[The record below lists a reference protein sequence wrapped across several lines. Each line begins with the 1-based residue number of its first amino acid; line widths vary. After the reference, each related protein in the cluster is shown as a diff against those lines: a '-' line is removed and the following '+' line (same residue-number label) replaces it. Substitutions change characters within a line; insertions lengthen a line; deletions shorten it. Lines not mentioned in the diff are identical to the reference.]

1 MEYFTYNNIEYKLN
15 SIILLKYKSRI
26 LKYKITKIILKLNEY
41 YTITCQSLLYEDIF
55 HKEKFYIGTTN
66 KFIRHFFIYKEAP
79 DILCKIMRKKELV
92 YSFHCDFCN
101 KTHKHNYLG
110 HQDCRCSCV
119 YSPYINSGY
128 NLILENKISD
138 FNTYLL
144 YNLELFLKKNN
155 YKGWSSYKLSV
166 KKFYT
171 GEVCED
177 YGKTHFPYINEN
189 MLNYIKTKYHNDNIR
204 CSNGCL
210 VAGLKYLIK
219 MILNKTIIYEDKLF
233 KNELNDLYKFYKKN
247 TLSKNKKIELLK
259 NIIKTKNSSNTQNN
273 NYTTNNNY
281 NNNFTTNNI
290 FINKNQSHEDILD
303 NSHEDILDNSHED
316 ILDNLYDN
324 INIELD
330 LMCGLDVIENLS
342 DTHINNIKKIITIDY
357 PKYKNTYY
365 YYPEDIKIYSKYLD
379 LHDDIYFCI
388 SKIETNEKH
397 TMFCVDEAD
406 SYDPEFINFR
416 LQKNTSL

>member
-1 MEYFTYNNIEYKLN
+1 MDYFVYNNIQYELN

-26 LKYKITKIILKLNEY
+26 LKYKITKISLIPNEY
-41 YTITCQSLLYEDIF
+41 YNVICQSILYEDIF
-55 HKEKFYIGTTN
+55 HKEKFNIGTTN
-66 KFIRHFFIYKEAP
+66 KFIKKYFIYNKPP

-110 HQDCRCSCV
+110 HQDCRCNSV
-119 YSPYINSGY
+119 YSPYSNSGY

-177 YGKTHFPYINEN
+177 YGKTNFPYINEN
-189 MLNYIKTKYHNDNIR
+189 MLHHIKTKYHNDNIR

-219 MILNKTIIYEDKLF
+219 MILNKTLIYEDKLF
-233 KNELNDLYKFYKKN
+233 KNQLNDLYKFYKKN

-259 NIIKTKNSSNTQNN
+259 NIIKTDHDKSNEIEKNE
-273 NYTTNNNY
+273 
-281 NNNFTTNNI
+281 I
-290 FINKNQSHEDILD
+290 EKNEIEETEIEETEIEE
-303 NSHEDILDNSHED
+303 NEIEKTEIEENE
-316 ILDNLYDN
+316 IYDN

-342 DTHINNIKKIITIDY
+342 DIHINNIKNIITTDY
-357 PKYKNTYY
+357 PNYKNTYY

-379 LHDDIYFCI
+379 LNDDIYFCI
-388 SKIETNEKH
+388 SKLETNDNY
-397 TMFCVDEAD
+397 TLFCVDEAD
-406 SYDPEFINFR
+406 CYDPEFIHFR
-416 LQKNTSL
+416 LEKNKNL

>member
-1 MEYFTYNNIEYKLN
+1 MDYFLYNNIQYELN

-26 LKYKITKIILKLNEY
+26 LKYKITKISLIPNEY
-41 YTITCQSLLYEDIF
+41 YNVICQSILYEDIF
-55 HKEKFYIGTTN
+55 HKEKFNIGTTH
-66 KFIRHFFIYKEAP
+66 KFIKKYFIYKKPP

-92 YSFHCDFCN
+92 YSFHCYFCN

-110 HQDCRCSCV
+110 HQDCRCNSI
-119 YSPYINSGY
+119 YSPYSNSGY
-128 NLILENKISD
+128 NLILENKISN
-138 FNTYLL
+138 FNEYLL

-177 YGKTHFPYINEN
+177 YGKTNFPYINEN
-189 MLNYIKTKYHNDNIR
+189 MLNYIKTKYNNDNIR

-219 MILNKTIIYEDKLF
+219 MILNKTLIYEDKLF
-233 KNELNDLYKFYKKN
+233 KNQLNDLYKFYKKN

-259 NIIKTKNSSNTQNN
+259 NIIKTDNDKSNEIEENEIEEN
-273 NYTTNNNY
+273 EIEENE
-281 NNNFTTNNI
+281 I
-290 FINKNQSHEDILD
+290 
-303 NSHEDILDNSHED
+303 
-316 ILDNLYDN
+316 YDN

-330 LMCGLDVIENLS
+330 LICGLDVIENLS
-342 DTHINNIKKIITIDY
+342 DTHINNIKKIITNDY
-357 PKYKNTYY
+357 PIYKNIYF

-379 LHDDIYFCI
+379 LNDDIYFCI
-388 SKIETNEKH
+388 SKLETNDNY
-397 TMFCVDEAD
+397 TLFCVDEAD
-406 SYDPEFINFR
+406 CYDPEFIHFR
-416 LQKNTSL
+416 LERNKNL

>member
-1 MEYFTYNNIEYKLN
+1 MDCFTYNNINYELN
-15 SIILLKYKSRI
+15 STILLKCKSRI
-26 LKYKITKIILKLNEY
+26 LKYKIIKINLVQNDY
-41 YTITCQSLLYEDIF
+41 YNIRCQSILYEDII
-55 HKEKFYIGTTN
+55 HDIKFNIGTTN
-66 KFIRHFFIYKEAP
+66 KFIKKYLMYDEP
-79 DILCKIMRKKELV
+79 PNILCKPMKKKELV

-101 KTHKHNYLG
+101 KIHKHNYLG
-110 HQDCRCSCV
+110 HQDCRCNCV
-119 YSPYINSGY
+119 YSPYSNSGY
-128 NLILENKISD
+128 NLILKNKIID

-189 MLNYIKTKYHNDNIR
+189 MLNHIKSKYHNDNIR

-210 VAGLKYLIK
+210 IAGLKYLIK
-219 MILNKTIIYEDKLF
+219 MILNKTLIYEDKLF
-233 KNELNDLYKFYKKN
+233 KNQLNDLYKFYKKN

-259 NIIKTKNSSNTQNN
+259 NIIKSNEIEETEIEEKEIEENE
-273 NYTTNNNY
+273 
-281 NNNFTTNNI
+281 I
-290 FINKNQSHEDILD
+290 EENQIKEKEIEENEIEEKEIKEKEIEENEID
-303 NSHEDILDNSHED
+303 
-316 ILDNLYDN
+316 DN

-330 LMCGLDVIENLS
+330 LICGLDVIENLS
-342 DTHINNIKKIITIDY
+342 DTHINNIKKIITDDY
-357 PKYKNTYY
+357 PIYKNIYF

-388 SKIETNEKH
+388 SKLETNDNY
-397 TMFCVDEAD
+397 TLFCVDEAD
-406 SYDPEFINFR
+406 CYDPEFIHFR
-416 LQKNTSL
+416 LERNKNL